1 MPLDITGGSQDQF
14 GQSCVYWGDVKKM
27 GKMMGLVTRWLKT
40 NPGKATNAVGQ
51 KKRCRKGMDGCNKGQ
66 QDKMIYPWV
75 TWF

>member
-51 KKRCRKGMDGCNKGQ
+51 KKGVGREWMDATRGNKI
-66 QDKMIYPWV
+66 K
-75 TWF
+75 